1 VKQRSVM
8 FSPEAR
14 DDITALY
21 LWIAQAA
28 DPQKALR
35 YIERL
40 ERFCMKLE
48 LAAERGQNRDDLR
61 PGLRIVGFERRLT
74 LAFAVADDTV
84 QILRIF
90 ATGRHW
96 EDAFKD

>member
-14 DDITALY
+14 DDIAALY

-28 DPQKALR
+28 DPHTALR

-48 LAAERGQNRDDLR
+48 LAAERGQSRDDLR